1 MAAKNFSLQNVNFRG
16 EILHLLVGGYFLSRR
31 QKKEKT
37 RLEETLAERREVRP
51 APYSLGIRGSD
62 TEHPD
67 SLLPQVKGQDG
78 GIPQK
83 REQDKRVR
91 QIAAPFASEGFG
103 KWETHVAQKE
113 RKAPTPEG
121 KRELRSVAY
130 RMGPDLLERMSTD
143 KEFMENI
150 HSEIAV
156 DRFIKDAVSNVNR
169 RNRRI
174 PEPIHEASSSMVKAI
189 DKGRELIDVEGNPNF
204 GFLKLNDDELLE
216 ASWRFALIEAD
227 SLIGK
232 GGYHDA

>member
-1 MAAKNFSLQNVNFRG
+1 M
-16 EILHLLVGGYFLSRR
+16 
-31 QKKEKT
+31 
-37 RLEETLAERREVRP
+37 EETLAERREVRP

-113 RKAPTPEG
+113 RKTPTPEG

-150 HSEIAV
+150 RSELAV
-156 DRFIKDAVSNVNR
+156 DHFVRDAVSDVHR

-174 PEPIHEASSSMVKAI
+174 PEPVHEASLSMAKAI
-189 DKGRELIDVEGNPNF
+189 DKGREIFNAGKDPEF
-204 GFLKLNDDELLE
+204 GFLRLTDDELLE
-216 ASWRFALIEAD
+216 ASWRFALIGAD
-227 SLIGK
+227 SLFRK
-232 GGYHDA
+232 GGYCDA